1 MQCRL
6 AAGYGGMAR
15 DYSIWGELNVYNGS
29 EREIER
35 VNWGELFITVLFLHE
50 YFDNQKWKG
59 YWIWDLY
66 NFLHSILLP
75 RQLLSLGGGEQV
87 NGLMEFIWDLWR
99 FVVGPVP
106 KAPRTQAEA
115 MRIRM
120 VDIWGKQNFI

>member
-66 NFLHSILLP
+66 NFLQSILLP
-75 RQLLSLGGGEQV
+75 RQLLSLVAG
-87 NGLMEFIWDLWR
+87 NRSM
-99 FVVGPVP
+99 
-106 KAPRTQAEA
+106 A
-115 MRIRM
+115 
-120 VDIWGKQNFI
+120 